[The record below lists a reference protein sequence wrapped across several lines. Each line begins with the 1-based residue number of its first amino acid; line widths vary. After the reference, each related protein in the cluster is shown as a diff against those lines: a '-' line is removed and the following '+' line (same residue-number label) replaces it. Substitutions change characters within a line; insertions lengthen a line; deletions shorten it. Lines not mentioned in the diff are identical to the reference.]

1 MTDDLVS
8 AWLDL
13 ARFYDVGT
21 ESLTAGP
28 IVDWMDIEPEPRINE
43 RKPKPSLHHDTRVA
57 HTTRGGRGCVARLM
71 KRRTRRKQCRL

>member
-43 RKPKPSLHHDTRVA
+43 RKPKPHLHHDTRVA
-57 HTTRGGRGCVARLM
+57 HTTQRGEGRVARLM
-71 KRRTRRKQCRL
+71 KRRRGMNRVRQ